1 MRVPG
6 TPVSRRGFL
15 GLAAAGTLLGTA
27 GCSVCPAPPAGP
39 SRPRA
44 EIVPAASAVAAF
56 RAEGALASP
65 GESGPFTISELLAA
79 PSFFVAHRGSGDNWP
94 EHTMKAY
101 QSSVDAGLKAIEVS
115 VSSTREEVLVCH
127 HDLNAIR
134 LTGIDLTIPRA
145 SYAAVESLRND
156 ARAWLGPA
164 TPLEPIPLLT
174 DVLDA
179 FAATH
184 VIFLEDKPGTNADE
198 ILALLEGYPD
208 ARNHIVWKQPA
219 SSPGHALA
227 AARGYKTFGYMTSRE
242 KERVAELAP
251 RVDIL
256 GVHHS
261 APEAMIREM
270 VASGK
275 PVAAWEVHRRSEH
288 AHLLKLGV
296 RGFICS
302 NIRNVLHLDEP
313 HAEDSFA
320 DGRRGTGDLPWAADA
335 VWDEQPA
342 FVDGAV
348 RISSEKTSGYVLG
361 SMAGSVDAPE
371 WELAF
376 ELRWPERIPA
386 GPDGAGVAFGQ
397 DGDGPYRAGD
407 PRSVAGYHLDFAADG
422 TMTLYRQDGGTA
434 PPVSLAHTASP
445 APNAGEWISF
455 VVSVSPGRI
464 AARRAGDG
472 TQNWTAES
480 DDVRYGGVWHSLLKN
495 YIAGPAVEFRRVRL
509 TGLTAKDSCSTVE

>member
-1 MRVPG
+1 MRG
-6 TPVSRRGFL
+6 SRMPVSRRHFL
-15 GLAAAGTLLGTA
+15 GLTAAGTVLGAA
-27 GCSVCPAPPAGP
+27 GCSACPVPPAGP
-39 SRPRA
+39 FRPRA
-44 EIVPAASAVAAF
+44 EIVPASAAAAVF
-56 RAEGALASP
+56 VAEGVIAAP
-65 GESGPFTISELLAA
+65 GDRGPFTIAELLAA

-94 EHTMKAY
+94 EHTMRAY

-127 HDLNAIR
+127 HDLNALR

-198 ILALLEGYPD
+198 ILGLLENYPN
-208 ARNHIVWKQPA
+208 AREHIVWKQPA
-219 SSPGHALA
+219 SSPGHDLA
-227 AARGYKTFGYMTSRE
+227 AARGYTTFGYMTSRE
-242 KERVAELAP
+242 KERVAELSP
-251 RVDIL
+251 GVDVL
-256 GVHHS
+256 GVHHT

-270 VASGK
+270 VGTGK

-288 AHLLKLGV
+288 ARLLNLGV

-302 NIRNVLHLDEP
+302 NIRNVLHLDAP
-313 HAEDSFA
+313 RMEDSFA

-335 VWDEQPA
+335 VWDEQPS

-348 RISSEKTSGYVLG
+348 RISSRETSGYVLG
-361 SMAGSVDAPE
+361 SMAESVNVPE
-371 WELAF
+371 WELEF
-376 ELRWPERIPA
+376 ELRWPERVPA
-386 GPDGAGVAFGQ
+386 GRNGAGVAFGQ

-407 PRSVAGYHLDFAADG
+407 PRSVVGYHLDFTADG
-422 TMTLYRQDGGTA
+422 TLTLYRQDGGTSPA
-434 PPVSLAHTASP
+434 VSLAHVSSP
-445 APNAGEWISF
+445 APVPGEWVAL
-455 VVSVSPGRI
+455 VVAMSPGRI
-464 AARRAGDG
+464 AARRAGG
-472 TQNWTAES
+472 GSQTWTAES
-480 DDVRYGGVWHSLLKN
+480 DDIRYGGAWLSLLKN
-495 YIAGPAVEFRRVRL
+495 YIAGPPVEFRRVRL
-509 TGLTAKDSCSTVE
+509 REPSAKDGCSAVG